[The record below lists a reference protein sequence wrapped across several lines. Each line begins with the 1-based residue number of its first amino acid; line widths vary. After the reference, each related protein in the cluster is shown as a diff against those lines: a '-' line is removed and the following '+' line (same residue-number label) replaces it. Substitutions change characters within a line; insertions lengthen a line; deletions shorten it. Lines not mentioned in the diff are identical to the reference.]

1 MTILWLDTET
11 RSRCDLKT
19 KGSYNYA
26 RDASTELLCLSYAFD
41 DEEVQSW
48 APGQPFPQRVADH
61 FANGGQIRVHNANF
75 DRLILWYVLCPDNI
89 LPSPKPEQF
98 YCTAAQA
105 RANCAPGSLEDV
117 GRFASTDMRKD
128 HRGAQL
134 IRLLCVPQA
143 DGKFRNDENLMQE
156 MIEYCEQDVRTM
168 RAVSKAMRDLSA
180 DELRDYHIN
189 EQINDRGVR
198 IDLPLALAAQR
209 YAAQELE
216 DIEATVKD
224 VTGGVIT
231 SVRSPRMR
239 EWVLERVGPVAKQLM
254 VVHKDGEQKYSIDKT
269 VRANLLALAK
279 ENPLEVPSDVA
290 EVIKCADDLWAS
302 SVAKFS
308 RMAHLA
314 DVEDRRVRGA
324 FVFAGGSATGRA
336 SSFGLQVHNF
346 TRTCADDPEAVRQA
360 MVRGHQIVPAFGK
373 RVTDV
378 LRGMLRP
385 ALIPEHGKRFVVA
398 DWSSIE
404 ARVTPWLSGNGK
416 DKLDIFA
423 SGRDVYK
430 VNAAATFHTTYD
442 DVTKAQRQIGK
453 VQELACFGPETKVLT
468 SNGVKAIVD
477 VQLDDQLWDGVE
489 WVTHQGVIYKGQRQ
503 VISVCG
509 IAVTPDHLIKT
520 GAIWTQAQGLV
531 SNKLLL
537 TQALVTGSANLPSWA
552 MSALGRAPLG
562 LGMYK
567 FNARAVLNLIWFIC
581 TTFSKAR
588 LRDALPAQKRHRD
601 FGEKIFLS
609 MPMLAPTMTIDGGY
623 STGYLL
629 AKTDAT
635 TPKIEAIQT
644 TAAGGYIY
652 LSPGALTKPR
662 FSDTFLRL
670 TGGINRILSW
680 TASTSTK
687 VMSRAICGLLRAK
700 SIETINAKSK
710 TCNGTSS
717 NLRPVYDILNSGS
730 RNRFTILTEQGPL
743 IVHNCGFAGGVGAFA
758 AMGRIYGVVMAEH
771 EAKRMVDGWR
781 RANPWAVPYW
791 QDLEEAYTRAMR
803 NPGHEFKA
811 GRVFY
816 LYDRQHL
823 WYALPS
829 GRILCYPYARLD
841 ADGVSYAK
849 ASWKPAADAKEWP
862 RARLWRGLACENIT
876 QATAND
882 ILRYALRQLDDVV
895 LHVHDEI
902 VLETDRV
909 DAAEVLERV
918 MTTPPLWATDL
929 PLAAEVQEMTRYGK

>member
-1 MTILWLDTET
+1 MSLWLDFET
-11 RSRCDLKT
+11 RSRRDLKT
-19 KGSYNYA
+19 CGVYNYA
-26 RDASTELLCLSYAFD
+26 QDRSTEVLCMSYAFD
-41 DEEVQSW
+41 DEVVTTW
-48 APGQPFPQRVADH
+48 TDDQPFPQRVADA
-61 FANGGQIRVHNANF
+61 FANGTQIRAHNAAF
-75 DRLILWYVLCPDNI
+75 ERLICWYVLCPDNI

-143 DGKFRNDENLMQE
+143 DGKFRNDESLMQE

-180 DELRDYHIN
+180 DELRDYHVN
-189 EQINDRGVR
+189 EEINDRGVR
-198 IDLPLALAAQR
+198 VDVALALAAQR

-290 EVIKCADDLWAS
+290 EVIQSADNLWAS

-430 VNAAATFHTTYD
+430 VNAAATFHVTYD
-442 DVTKAQRQIGK
+442 EVTKAQRQIGK
-453 VQELACFGPETKVLT
+453 VQELACAF
-468 SNGVKAIVD
+468 
-477 VQLDDQLWDGVE
+477 
-489 WVTHQGVIYKGQRQ
+489 
-503 VISVCG
+503 
-509 IAVTPDHLIKT
+509 
-520 GAIWTQAQGLV
+520 
-531 SNKLLL
+531 
-537 TQALVTGSANLPSWA
+537 
-552 MSALGRAPLG
+552 
-562 LGMYK
+562 
-567 FNARAVLNLIWFIC
+567 
-581 TTFSKAR
+581 
-588 LRDALPAQKRHRD
+588 
-601 FGEKIFLS
+601 
-609 MPMLAPTMTIDGGY
+609 
-623 STGYLL
+623 
-629 AKTDAT
+629 
-635 TPKIEAIQT
+635 
-644 TAAGGYIY
+644 
-652 LSPGALTKPR
+652 
-662 FSDTFLRL
+662 
-670 TGGINRILSW
+670 
-680 TASTSTK
+680 
-687 VMSRAICGLLRAK
+687 
-700 SIETINAKSK
+700 
-710 TCNGTSS
+710 
-717 NLRPVYDILNSGS
+717 SGS
-730 RNRFTILTEQGPL
+730 
-743 IVHNCGFAGGVGAFA
+743 VGAFA

-791 QDLEEAYTRAMR
+791 QALEEAYTRAMR

-902 VLETDRV
+902 VLETDRA
-909 DAAEVLERV
+909 DAAQELERV
-918 MTTPPLWATDL
+918 MTTPPPWATDL